1 MQPNKYLQPNTYY
14 QVQAPQKPAKT
25 KSTGGLIAIIILL
38 VVLLLGLGI
47 FVLVDKLILSKKT
60 VVETNDLNGTSQ
72 SISLSNVEIPEGS
85 DADILKNVLA
95 GRTFL
100 VNEIYDQYIT
110 FKNNSEYTY
119 SYYRTPDQVLDH
131 FQNVPSEHNG
141 TFTVNDKV
149 ITLSGGD
156 TFTITGDYL
165 VKTSDKLSS
174 NKNTI
179 YFDANQLTI
188 FKKSLTNA
196 VSSYMNGLQKK
207 ATDALATQK
216 SVVNSYTCTYDR
228 PHMTNADSFVC
239 SSTYTL
245 YFSAKD
251 VEKAAEEG
259 KAFTSLCPTLAE
271 AYGATN
277 YVDAC
282 VVNSENVGALQTW
295 SNLIVRIKSATN
307 YELTGSYRSE
317 AEASEIVED
326 EDKKNDDETEEKS
339 EDKTQEE

>member
-1 MQPNKYLQPNTYY
+1 MQPNNYLQPNTYY

-47 FVLVDKLILSKKT
+47 FVLVDKLVLSKKT
-60 VVETNDLNGTSQ
+60 VVEANDLSGTSQ

-85 DADILKNVLA
+85 EADILKNVLA

-119 SYYRTPDQVLDH
+119 SYYRTPDQILDH

-188 FKKSLTNA
+188 FKKSL
-196 VSSYMNGLQKK
+196 SF
-207 ATDALATQK
+207 LAT
-216 SVVNSYTCTYDR
+216 S
-228 PHMTNADSFVC
+228 
-239 SSTYTL
+239 
-245 YFSAKD
+245 
-251 VEKAAEEG
+251 
-259 KAFTSLCPTLAE
+259 
-271 AYGATN
+271 
-277 YVDAC
+277 
-282 VVNSENVGALQTW
+282 
-295 SNLIVRIKSATN
+295 
-307 YELTGSYRSE
+307 
-317 AEASEIVED
+317 
-326 EDKKNDDETEEKS
+326 
-339 EDKTQEE
+339 